1 MKRILAVDIGNT
13 HITLGAFS
21 DSEILHEWR
30 ISSRPIRTHDEY
42 GAVLTQILKQYA
54 FDPDRLILGSVVPKL
69 EDSWIRV
76 GQEILGTDVRVI
88 HPCEPL
94 LLPLN
99 IDHPHEAG
107 VDRIVDTWAAL
118 QKYSP
123 PLIVIDFGT
132 ATTFDVA
139 GPEGDYRGGI
149 ILPGLELGAEAL
161 FQKTALLP
169 QVSIRKPPSVI
180 GSNTVDCIRSGLY
193 FGWLEM
199 IRGLVSRVK
208 AEFSQPVQVITTGG
222 LASVFTDDADFIDHS
237 EPHLTL
243 EGLKKVDEMWETF

>member
-1 MKRILAVDIGNT
+1 
-13 HITLGAFS
+13 
-21 DSEILHEWR
+21 
-30 ISSRPIRTHDEY
+30 
-42 GAVLTQILKQYA
+42 
-54 FDPDRLILGSVVPKL
+54 
-69 EDSWIRV
+69 
-76 GQEILGTDVRVI
+76 
-88 HPCEPL
+88 

-99 IDHPHEAG
+99 IDHPDEAG

-118 QKYSP
+118 RKHDP
-123 PLIVIDFGT
+123 PLMVIDFGT

-169 QVSIRKPPSVI
+169 QVSVRKPPSVI

-199 IRGLVSRVK
+199 IRGLTVRIK
-208 AEFSQPVQVITTGG
+208 NEFEEPVTVITTGG
-222 LASVFTDDADFIDHS
+222 LSQVFSEDADFIDFS

-243 EGLKKVDEMWETF
+243 EGLMRVDEMWERF